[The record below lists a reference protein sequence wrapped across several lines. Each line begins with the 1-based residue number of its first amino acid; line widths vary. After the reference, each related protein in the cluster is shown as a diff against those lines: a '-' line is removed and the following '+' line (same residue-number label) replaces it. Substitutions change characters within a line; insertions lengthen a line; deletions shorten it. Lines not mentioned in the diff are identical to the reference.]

1 MCMSGKLC
9 ICQESCV
16 YMREQGSCLYVR
28 EVVCMRGGVCV
39 CQGSC
44 VYMREVVC
52 MSGKLCAYEGSC
64 VDVREVV
71 CLSGVFSRSSSLK
84 CLFRF

>member
-1 MCMSGKLC
+1 MYL
-9 ICQESCV
+9 
-16 YMREQGSCLYVR
+16 
-28 EVVCMRGGVCV
+28 
-39 CQGSC
+39 
-44 VYMREVVC
+44 REVVC

>member
-9 ICQESCV
+9 GCE
-16 YMREQGSCLYVR
+16 
-28 EVVCMRGGVCV
+28 
-39 CQGSC
+39 GSC
-44 VYMREVVC
+44 VHMTEVGC

-71 CLSGVFSRSSSLK
+71 CMSGVCS
-84 CLFRF
+84 